1 MDGQIIYIKPISQTT
16 HVSKYLR
23 QGSQKYNRMKKK
35 YIKFKLQLYYKR
47 YKLVTLNLFQQGH
60 PDDRNQSRGKTQSHI
75 SINKFQSRISRY
87 VDCYKLSL
95 YKHNKIFICDI
106 ESLTLGH

>member
-1 MDGQIIYIKPISQTT
+1 M
-16 HVSKYLR
+16 
-23 QGSQKYNRMKKK
+23 KK

-47 YKLVTLNLFQQGH
+47 YKLVTLNLFLQAH
-60 PDDRNQSRGKTQSHI
+60 PDDCNQSRGKTQSHI
-75 SINKFQSRISRY
+75 SINKFQPRILQY

-95 YKHNKIFICDI
+95 YEHNTIFICDI

>member
-1 MDGQIIYIKPISQTT
+1 
-16 HVSKYLR
+16 
-23 QGSQKYNRMKKK
+23 MKTK

-47 YKLVTLNLFQQGH
+47 YKLVTLKVFQQAH

-75 SINKFQSRISRY
+75 SIKKFQSRILQY

-95 YKHNKIFICDI
+95 YKHNTIFICDT
-106 ESLTLGH
+106 ESLTLGHGSHLDR

>member
-1 MDGQIIYIKPISQTT
+1 ME
-16 HVSKYLR
+16 
-23 QGSQKYNRMKKK
+23 K
-35 YIKFKLQLYYKR
+35 YIKFKLQL
-47 YKLVTLNLFQQGH
+47 FQQVH

-75 SINKFQSRISRY
+75 GINMFQSRILQY

-95 YKHNKIFICDI
+95 YRHNTIFICDI